1 MCTLKDVSRLTIV
14 QLGSS
19 ALWGQQQSDLACR
32 GAFQIKHEA
41 GFIQRHHT
49 TLFYIILS
57 SRTHDIS
64 FELGVS
70 GCRIVGLSN

>member
-1 MCTLKDVSRLTIV
+1 MDEKRHENDLNKKEMTCSAHCYFDTSVCGSRIFFLFVSR
-14 QLGSS
+14 S
-19 ALWGQQQSDLACR
+19 ASRYGD
-32 GAFQIKHEA
+32 
-41 GFIQRHHT
+41 
-49 TLFYIILS
+49 IILS

>member
-1 MCTLKDVSRLTIV
+1 MYWQGKAGFV
-14 QLGSS
+14 